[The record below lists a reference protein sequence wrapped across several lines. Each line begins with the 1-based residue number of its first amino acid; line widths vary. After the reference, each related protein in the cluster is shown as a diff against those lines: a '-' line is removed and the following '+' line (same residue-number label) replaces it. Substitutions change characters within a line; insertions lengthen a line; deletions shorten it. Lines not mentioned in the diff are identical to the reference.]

1 MPKLEMKATEL
12 QETDV
17 NFVSLVKRGANRIP
31 FRITKGDEPMDL
43 YKIGRML
50 LNKGEPEMPEVV
62 AAIVQP
68 GIDATALAKT
78 FKEAGLDPQLYSP
91 VEKDG
96 VVVIAKENAD
106 QAKDT
111 VVIKAND
118 GVAFVVSNMKKAF
131 MDYDYESKD
140 FLTVLKTNGFYPTL
154 CAAHDAF
161 ATTVSNILYE
171 AASPSEAAQGI
182 SKAADDFK
190 SYVTA
195 MASSLPV
202 QAFKMDVAIAKAD
215 GGKNGTGAGFE
226 AGKGTG
232 TTPSAT
238 ADDAAHTAINSTGE
252 PTTGNPSEAPVEAHK
267 SEDGK
272 SKDEMK
278 DKEKEEEAKK
288 GDLPAGT
295 KEPTGAQPGQ
305 FDGFAAAPADTQRAV
320 SHASADDKK
329 MKLNGGTTG
338 SSIPDGDSGLARFG
352 GVKKE
357 EDKPEGTQKNE
368 GDDQI
373 GGEQQTLPDNQSG
386 SGAQQA
392 AEVKPTAA
400 DLTKS
405 DDILA
410 AIAALQKT
418 VSEQVTDLKS
428 NVAKQVGELNT
439 RVDQVATMARKTDAA
454 LNGTVFNEAPED
466 RTRTSKSEVSSDD
479 IPLLDTA
486 LSRRSAA

>member
-1 MPKLEMKATEL
+1 MPKLEIKATEL
-12 QETDV
+12 VGTDV
-17 NFVSLVKRGANRIP
+17 NFVSMVKRGANRIP

-50 LNKGEPEMPEVV
+50 LNKGEPEVPEVV

-68 GIDATALAKT
+68 GVDATALAQT
-78 FKEAGLDPQLYSP
+78 FKDAGLDPLQYTP

-106 QAKDT
+106 AAKDT
-111 VVIKAND
+111 VVIKANE

-171 AASPSEAAQGI
+171 ATSPSEAAQAI

-190 SYVTA
+190 TYVTA

-202 QAFKMDVAIAKAD
+202 QAFKMEVALAKAD
-215 GGKNGTGAGFE
+215 AGKNGTGAGFE

-252 PTTGNPSEAPVEAHK
+252 PTHGNPDEQPVETHK
-267 SEDGK
+267 SDADKG
-272 SKDEMK
+272 KDEMK
-278 DKEKEEEAKK
+278 DKEKEEAKK
-288 GDLPAGT
+288 DELKGVPQ
-295 KEPTGAQPGQ
+295 PTGHEPG
-305 FDGFAAAPADTQRAV
+305 DAGGFAAAPADTQRAV

-357 EDKPEGTQKNE
+357 EEPVQKNE
-368 GDDQI
+368 GDDKI
-373 GGEQQTLPDNQSG
+373 GGEQQTLPEDQSG

-405 DDILA
+405 DNADILA
-410 AIAALQKT
+410 AIAALQKS
-418 VSEQVTDLKS
+418 VSEQVNGLQS
-428 NVAKQVGELNT
+428 RMEKQVGDLNA

-454 LNGTVFNEAPED
+454 LNGTVFAED
-466 RTRTSKSEVSSDD
+466 PGDRVRTSKSEAHSGE

-486 LSRRSAA
+486 ISRISAA